1 MQNVQDNSMQLVG
14 QSSNTSGTTQRTSDA
29 VHYPTSSNAS
39 GTSQRTSDAVH
50 YPASSNAGITQRTSD
65 AVQYPASERRDLQM
79 QMPESTSRSFSN
91 IPARVLN
98 NSQHDD
104 STALH
109 NSGYPL
115 RPPHPPPQDQFT
127 YVHGDHR
134 MKPRWE
140 DPPASYS
147 SRFRYA
153 EDTDGEYFYNDHE
166 RMRHYSYEP
175 HENWRVPRPFYG
187 KICSIYDRSI

>member
-1 MQNVQDNSMQLVG
+1 MA
-14 QSSNTSGTTQRTSDA
+14 QSSNGS
-29 VHYPTSSNAS
+29 
-39 GTSQRTSDAVH
+39 
-50 YPASSNAGITQRTSD
+50 GITQRTSD
-65 AVQYPASERRDLQM
+65 AVHYPASERRDLQM

-98 NSQHDD
+98 NSQRSD
-104 STALH
+104 SAAFH
-109 NSGYPL
+109 NKGYPL

-147 SRFRYA
+147 SRFQY
-153 EDTDGEYFYNDHE
+153 EDDTDGASFYSDHE
-166 RMRHYSYEP
+166 RTRHYSYEP
-175 HENWRVPRPFYG
+175 HENWRIPRPFYG
-187 KICSIYDRSI
+187 KDCNIFDRSIQ